1 MAHNSVV
8 CVWLVIAGLTGKLSR
23 MSVMG
28 QPTSGE
34 GGPHQCEGLGRSDHT
49 RQSFMTMKH
58 VSSPGIHPRPQDL
71 PHWGKIFQLPFS
83 IWSQFPKEHT
93 FYGPGKPLLGLFGNQ
108 LWFFSPDSI
117 NRILLCGAGTELRSL
132 ASWCDIPSS
141 WDSALSSPQEAKG
154 SCALSCCVQLFFFLP
169 LQNKHLSIRC
179 IFKEMDQHGYS
190 GRHKAHWGVGQ
201 ISNLRKSRSLYINHT
216 FTIIGRRLNSLSVR
230 ATLALLGT
238 FGGAPQTL
246 SSCIHFLPWLFYFIA
261 DFILIRQE
269 EEEEET
275 ENCKLIS

>member
-1 MAHNSVV
+1 MLAQSWGPWPPGVTFHP
-8 CVWLVIAGLTGKLSR
+8 AGT
-23 MSVMG
+23 
-28 QPTSGE
+28 
-34 GGPHQCEGLGRSDHT
+34 PHS
-49 RQSFMTMKH
+49 
-58 VSSPGIHPRPQDL
+58 
-71 PHWGKIFQLPFS
+71 
-83 IWSQFPKEHT
+83 
-93 FYGPGKPLLGLFGNQ
+93 PLLRKQRAPVL
-108 LWFFSPDSI
+108 
-117 NRILLCGAGTELRSL
+117 
-132 ASWCDIPSS
+132 
-141 WDSALSSPQEAKG
+141 SAAVSNY
-154 SCALSCCVQLFFFLP
+154 FFFLP

-190 GRHKAHWGVGQ
+190 GRHKAHWGVGR
-201 ISNLRKSRSLYINHT
+201 IPNLRKSRSLYINHT

-246 SSCIHFLPWLFYFIA
+246 SSCIHFLPWLLSFIA